1 MNDRDALV
9 NDYWSS
15 PKSVKVQRYLKQAKR
30 YDALDPNLVEDAR
43 FLDTFVAPRYAG
55 RSVLDF
61 GAGPGRLV
69 ELWMRHGVHLTSA
82 DWSAAFFPVL
92 ARRSE
97 QHGARALQLDI
108 ATDCIDERFDLVFS
122 TQVLLHIHPTHIDAA
137 MANIRKMAGADILLV
152 TWQAETPFD
161 AAACTKL
168 QSFNHDYKALFE
180 RHGMHLQLDMSIQ
193 FKPTCRRGEVANK
206 VYFLTVD
213 A

>member
-9 NDYWSS
+9 SDYWSS
-15 PKSVKVQRYLKQAKR
+15 LESKKVQGYLKQAER
-30 YDALDPNLVEDAR
+30 YDVIDPTSVEDAR

-69 ELWMRHGVHLTSA
+69 QLWTRHGVRLTST
-82 DWSAAFFPVL
+82 DWSASFFPVL

-97 QHGARALQLDI
+97 QHGARAMRLDI
-108 ATDCIDERFDLVFS
+108 ATDCVDERFDLVFS
-122 TQVLLHIHPTHIDAA
+122 TQVLLHIHPRHIDAA
-137 MANIRKMAGADILLV
+137 MANIRRMAGGDILLI
-152 TWQAETPFD
+152 TWQGDAPFESVGS
-161 AAACTKL
+161 AKL
-168 QSFNHDYKALFE
+168 QSFNHDYKKLFE
-180 RHGMHLQLDMSIQ
+180 RHAMRLELDMSIH
-193 FKPTCRRGEVANK
+193 FKPTAKRGEVANK